1 MTEEEKK
8 RIALEFFN
16 AEKNRTPAPTAS
28 AVFDVHTAAITTHL
42 AKTAKRR
49 AVMERLAQGGISWD
63 DLKAA
68 YDAEFKRGHDAML
81 DFKLSFFYS
90 SVAIAV
96 HEYHPD
102 YSADE
107 VAGFMRALGTMPDKY
122 TTADELIKDAHSIT
136 GMDTSCYDT
145 ETVSAV
151 PGRAAVTSKAAT
163 RSDVAAVN
171 RMQRSGITEKDLAY
185 EKELGYRNGWNSG
198 FDYSVCY
205 AALALVLYNTFHCS
219 ASEIEEFI
227 EKSVEISD
235 SEISAEDILERAR
248 VETGVDVSR
257 MTRIHDS

>member
-96 HEYHPD
+96 HENHPYYTPD
-102 YSADE
+102 DVADI
-107 VAGFMRALGTMPDKY
+107 MRALGSVADRFSDS
-122 TTADELIKDAHSIT
+122 DELVREAQSIT
-136 GMDTSCYDT
+136 GVDTSCYDT

-185 EKELGYRNGWNSG
+185 EKELGYINGWNSG

-205 AALALVLYNTFHCS
+205 AALALAVHDAFHCN
-219 ASEIEEFI
+219 AVQIEEFI
-227 EKSVEISD
+227 DRTVEISD

-248 VETGVDVSR
+248 VEAGVDVSR
-257 MTRIHDS
+257 MARIHDS